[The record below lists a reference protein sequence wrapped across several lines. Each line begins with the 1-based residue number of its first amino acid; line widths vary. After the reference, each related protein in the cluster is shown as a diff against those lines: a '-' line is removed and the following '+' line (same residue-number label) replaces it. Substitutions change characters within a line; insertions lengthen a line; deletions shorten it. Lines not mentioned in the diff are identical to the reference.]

1 MQWASTVIKTKKL
14 VRNGENLLKSIVV
27 GRLKKKAAIVR
38 SSLKM
43 KKNSTLH
50 KKREIRFLSKQINL
64 EYKELKETQKK
75 ENNFVT
81 KRMDKYFQ

>member
-1 MQWASTVIKTKKL
+1 
-14 VRNGENLLKSIVV
+14 
-27 GRLKKKAAIVR
+27 
-38 SSLKM
+38 M

-50 KKREIRFLSKQINL
+50 KKREIIFLSKQINL
-64 EYKELKETQKK
+64 EYKELKEAQKK